1 MSASDI
7 ALVVSLK
14 AFSSSLR
21 FKQAALGLR
30 LRSVKQNNVFTIIII
45 IEIMIIIIVVHI
57 YVTKEEKKVI
67 C

>member
-30 LRSVKQNNVFTIIII
+30 LRSVKQKNGIHNYNNNRNNDNNNSST
-45 IEIMIIIIVVHI
+45 HLC
-57 YVTKEEKKVI
+57 Y
-67 C
+67 